1 VAIAL
6 RQIRDPRT
14 SLLLVPLLNDPNPGV
29 ATEAMRTVRE
39 RGQGDFLF
47 VPALVSLLRHRVLKA
62 PARDVLVSYGEEV
75 VPALAHFLRDPEEDI
90 WVRRHLPS
98 TLSRIPCQAS
108 MDVLVAEL
116 VDEKDAFLR
125 YKCVAAIDRVHHEH
139 PELTFDPK
147 PIETLAWLE
156 GMQFYQFLSYSDNL
170 FVRGGITAPCLLK
183 SLLEEKRARA
193 KDRVFF
199 MLALIYPRRD
209 VMAARWE
216 IEHGDARAK
225 ASAVEYL
232 DNVLSGPL
240 RRRLMPMIEEMSD
253 EERVSRGNVILRTRP
268 RDVEETL
275 LILINS
281 DDDVVSAA
289 AIDLVGRIELRSL
302 ADDLDHVLAHR
313 DVRDWHVF
321 EAASWTLAGLRLQA
335 SKRRALWLEPL
346 PSVEIASRL
355 RQLPIFASVATD
367 ELFRMARTGRQVRLD
382 RGHTLYEAGS
392 PAAHVYLL
400 LDGQVQAT
408 SPDGQT
414 RDVRHPAPLGL
425 EDMLEAR
432 SHPDTV
438 RATDTSV
445 ALQLSYEEALGL
457 LADNT
462 DLVQGLFRWMLDH
475 PAFGTGRLVV
485 RGTADVPREGG
496 SIVDT
501 GPPPDAAHPGG
512 ALRPIDVVLA
522 LRRIPVFARSSV
534 QARLALAAIAREERL
549 EPNGVLVHASD
560 APAIRVV
567 IEGELEAQLP
577 GAPGGEA
584 GGSPLTIC
592 PGDALG
598 VLETCAGVPIG
609 ANIRVTMPGR
619 ALRISHED
627 FFDLLGQRADL
638 LQSLFA
644 TLFGARRAEWELA
657 SRSAGASTP
666 REAAPEP
673 V

>member
-1 VAIAL
+1 
-6 RQIRDPRT
+6 
-14 SLLLVPLLNDPNPGV
+14 
-29 ATEAMRTVRE
+29 
-39 RGQGDFLF
+39 
-47 VPALVSLLRHRVLKA
+47 
-62 PARDVLVSYGEEV
+62 
-75 VPALAHFLRDPEEDI
+75 
-90 WVRRHLPS
+90 
-98 TLSRIPCQAS
+98 
-108 MDVLVAEL
+108 MDVLVAAL
-116 VDEKDAFLR
+116 VGEKDAFLR
-125 YKCVAAIDRVHHEH
+125 YKCVAAVDRLHHER
-139 PELTFDPK
+139 PDLTFDPG

-156 GMQFYQFLSYSDNL
+156 GMQFYQFLSYHDNL
-170 FVRGGITAPCLLK
+170 FVRGGVATPCLLK

-193 KDRVFF
+193 RDRVFL
-199 MLALIYPRRD
+199 MLALLYPRRD
-209 VMAARWE
+209 VMAARWDL
-216 IEHGDARAK
+216 EHGDGRAK
-225 ASAVEYL
+225 ASASEYL

-240 RRRLMPMIEEMSD
+240 RRRLMPMLED
-253 EERVSRGNVILRTRP
+253 LPDDERVTRGNVLLRTRP

-281 DDDVVSAA
+281 EDEGVSAT
-289 AIDLVGRIELRSL
+289 AIDLVGRLELRSL
-302 ADDLDHVLAHR
+302 IDDLDHVLAHR

-346 PSVEIASRL
+346 PSVEIATRL
-355 RQLPIFASVATD
+355 RAVPIFASVATD
-367 ELFRMARTGRQVRLD
+367 ELFRIARTGRQVRLD
-382 RGHTLYEAGS
+382 RGHTLYESGS
-392 PAAHVYLL
+392 PASHVYLL

-408 SPDGQT
+408 CPGRPG
-414 RDVRHPAPLGL
+414 RDIRHPAPLGL

-432 SHPDTV
+432 PHPETV
-438 RATDTSV
+438 RAIDNSV
-445 ALQLSYEEALGL
+445 ALQLTFEEALGL

-501 GPPPDAAHPGG
+501 GPPPDATHPDA

-534 QARLALAAIAREERL
+534 QARLALAAISFEERL

-560 APAIRVV
+560 APSIRVL
-567 IEGELEAQLP
+567 IEGELEARE
-577 GAPGGEA
+577 PGGDVV
-584 GGSPLTIC
+584 TIC
-592 PGDALG
+592 PGDAIG

-609 ANIRVTMPGR
+609 ANIRVTLPGR

-644 TLFGARRAEWELA
+644 TLFGARRAEWDLA
-657 SRSAGASTP
+657 QQRTA
-666 REAAPEP
+666 REAAAEP
-673 V
+673 A